1 MRVFLSARV
10 SKMRNVISIDRP
22 PGALRL
28 YPLRSLHPALGRDF
42 PSHTV
47 VRLLG
52 SRQLLK
58 GAVGTSCNSAPR
70 IEFPDSCETAAFRRR

>member
-10 SKMRNVISIDRP
+10 SKMRNVISIDRS

-58 GAVGTSCNSAPR
+58 GAVGTSAIPHLESSFQIPVKLQL
-70 IEFPDSCETAAFRRR
+70 FVDV